1 MTASNR
7 TPPPFA
13 SDDWMFEQ
21 QVRAELEAE
30 AWRRLRTQLADPP
43 EPAYLPPPL
52 PTVAATRPARP
63 AFDPH
68 RSGSAALKGL
78 VRFVIAAIGSYLT
91 YIAGM
96 DSQLGNF
103 EVWLATGTAF
113 VVVLALSAFEPLR
126 GAVHAM
132 AETARWVLIVS
143 FVLGLAWVFTHMSTF
158 SAV

>member
-1 MTASNR
+1 MTASRR

-30 AWRRLRTQLADPP
+30 AWRRLRTQLALPP
-43 EPAYLPPPL
+43 EPASLPAPL
-52 PTVAATRPARP
+52 PTPAASQPAQRLR
-63 AFDPH
+63 DPH
-68 RSGSAALKGL
+68 HSGSAVLKGL
-78 VRFVIAAIGSYLT
+78 VRFTIAAIGSYLT

-113 VVVLALSAFEPLR
+113 VVVLAISAFEPLR

-132 AETARWVLIVS
+132 AETARWVLIVG
-143 FVLGLAWVFTHMSTF
+143 FVMGLAWVFTHMS
-158 SAV
+158 A

>member
-1 MTASNR
+1 MTATRRS
-7 TPPPFA
+7 PPPFA

-30 AWRRLRTQLADPP
+30 AWRRLRTQLAGPP
-43 EPAYLPPPL
+43 EPAPLPPPL
-52 PTVAATRPARP
+52 PTVAATQPPRVR
-63 AFDPH
+63 DPH
-68 RSGSAALKGL
+68 HSGSAALKGL
-78 VRFVIAAIGSYLT
+78 VRFAIAAFGSYLT

-113 VVVLALSAFEPLR
+113 VVVLAISAFEPLR

-132 AETARWVLIVS
+132 AETARWVLITG
-143 FVLGLAWVFTHMSTF
+143 FVAGLVWVFTHMS
-158 SAV
+158 A

>member
-1 MTASNR
+1 MTASRR

-30 AWRRLRTQLADPP
+30 AWRRLRTQLAPP
-43 EPAYLPPPL
+43 SEPAPL
-52 PTVAATRPARP
+52 PAPSPALAANPTPARVR
-63 AFDPH
+63 DPH
-68 RSGSAALKGL
+68 HSGSAMLKGL

-91 YIAGM
+91 WIAGM
-96 DSQLGNF
+96 DSQLGAF

-113 VVVLALSAFEPLR
+113 VVVLAMSAFEPLR

-132 AETARWVLIVS
+132 AETARWVLIVG
-143 FVLGLAWVFTHMSTF
+143 FVMGLAWVFTHMS
-158 SAV
+158 A

>member
-30 AWRRLRTQLADPP
+30 AWRRLRQQVSGPP
-43 EPAYLPPPL
+43 EPISLPPPL
-52 PTVAATRPARP
+52 PTVAASRPARP
-63 AFDPH
+63 ALDPH

-91 YIAGM
+91 YIAGL
-96 DSQLGNF
+96 DSQMGNF

-143 FVLGLAWVFTHMSTF
+143 FVLGLAWVFTHMS
-158 SAV
+158 A

>member
-1 MTASNR
+1 MTASPR

-13 SDDWMFEQ
+13 SDDWIFEQ
-21 QVRAELEAE
+21 QARAELEAE
-30 AWRRLRTQLADPP
+30 AWRRLRQQVAASP
-43 EPAYLPPPL
+43 EPRSLPAPL
-52 PTVAATRPARP
+52 PTVTATRPARP
-63 AFDPH
+63 AIDPH

-78 VRFVIAAIGSYLT
+78 VRFMIAAIGSYLT

-113 VVVLALSAFEPLR
+113 VVVLALSAFDPLR

-143 FVLGLAWVFTHMSTF
+143 FVFGLAWIFAHMS
-158 SAV
+158 A

>member
-1 MTASNR
+1 MTAFR

-21 QVRAELEAE
+21 QARAELEAE
-30 AWRRLRTQLADPP
+30 AWRRLRQQLATPSDFGM
-43 EPAYLPPPL
+43 L
-52 PTVAATRPARP
+52 PTPVATPTATRQARP

-68 RSGSAALKGL
+68 RTGSAALKGL

-143 FVLGLAWVFTHMSTF
+143 FVLGLAWVFTHMST
-158 SAV
+158 